1 MKSPDNLQP
10 RVEVKTPWQHLS
22 RLEQRLLVPKLI
34 DCETEGELPSEADHE
49 RAGVVFDGIAV
60 DENAEANSA
69 EMIAQHVLTARNLL
83 AHCGAYRDSPVWKM
97 ITRIHGFRKSY
108 IELSV
113 EDRDKLLNHLEGEDY
128 VINFEPFWSSHKF
141 DSARKRTT
149 TSYEPS
155 LHFVNDRAKEPNY
168 GPTYF
173 FVHWDANSVWFGK
186 ANRFWR
192 WVPGGRWIEG
202 LLAGLRHKHGFAAP
216 ESVRKLLA
224 REGIKIEQVEEGR
237 GDVAERGDVA

>member
-1 MKSPDNLQP
+1 MTSPDELKTP
-10 RVEVKTPWQHLS
+10 SETKTPWQQLS

-34 DCETEGELPSEADHE
+34 DCKLEGEFPTEADHE
-49 RAGVVFDGIAV
+49 RAGLVFDRIAV
-60 DENAEANSA
+60 DANAADPHDA
-69 EMIAQHVLTARNLL
+69 AMIAEHLLTARNLL
-83 AHCGAYRDSPVWKM
+83 AHCGAYRSSPVWQM

-113 EDRDKLLNHLEGEDY
+113 QDRDKLFDHLATEDY

-155 LHFVNDRAKEPNY
+155 LHFVNDRHDEPNY

-173 FVHWDANSVWFGK
+173 FVHWDATSVWFGK

-192 WVPGGRWIEG
+192 WIPGGRWIEG

-216 ESVRKLLA
+216 ESVKELLA
-224 REGIKIEQVEEGR
+224 REKSRVEPV
-237 GDVAERGDVA
+237 GDERGDMA

>member
-1 MKSPDNLQP
+1 MTATANPESAA
-10 RVEVKTPWQHLS
+10 EVKTPWQHLS

-34 DCETEGELPSEADHE
+34 DRAAAGELPSEEDHQ
-49 RAGVVFDGIAV
+49 RAGLVFDRIAV
-60 DENAEANSA
+60 DANAEDPNSA
-69 EMIAQHVLTARNLL
+69 EMIAEHILTARNLL
-83 AHCGAYRDSPVWKM
+83 AHCGAYSDSPVWKM

-113 EDRDKLLNHLEGEDY
+113 EDRDKLLDHLGGENY
-128 VINFEPFWSSHKF
+128 VINFEPFWSSHKH

-155 LHFVNDRAKEPNY
+155 LHFVNDRAQEPNY

-173 FVHWDANSVWFGK
+173 FVHWDASSVWFGK

-216 ESVRKLLA
+216 EMVRDLLQ

-237 GDVAERGDVA
+237 VDVA